1 MANALSPTMTVRD
14 FENGYW
20 YLEQLK
26 DFAERIGIPA
36 AKKLRKDELEKA
48 IVVFLRTGNAALPT
62 KRSLR
67 KTGVKDVERGLNL
80 KLRIENYTS
89 NRETKDFIVEQ
100 ARLMA
105 PDVREKSGVWY
116 RLNRWREEQITSGE
130 HPTYGDLVRQYIA
143 LNKMQRFERVPHGR
157 YINFVADFLAADKR
171 ATRAEAIAA
180 WNRAQ
185 EARRPQGLC
194 VVGQGASE
202 AQGKEMEENGSRRRR
217 KGNCHGAGRNVT
229 GGSTTRIHQ
238 ERSRCS
244 IPGKRRRSLGRVL
257 YAASRVHATTPATPC
272 VRERLAW

>member
-1 MANALSPTMTVRD
+1 MEQSLDHSATTAICGVHPAGKPPAVAIEEIAAVVTRALREKRSGVAPKEVGCYRMANALSPTMTLRD

-20 YLEQLK
+20 YLDQLK
-26 DFAERIGIPA
+26 NFAERIGIPA

-48 IVVFLRTGNAALPT
+48 IVAFLRTGKAALPT

-105 PDVREKSGVWY
+105 PEVREKSGVWY
-116 RLNRWREEQITSGE
+116 RLNRWREEQITSGK

-143 LNKMQRFERVPHGR
+143 LNKMERFERVPHGR

-180 WNRAQ
+180 WTELKELDVPKDYASWVKARAKR
-185 EARRPQGLC
+185 ANT
-194 VVGQGASE
+194 VT
-202 AQGKEMEENGSRRRR
+202 
-217 KGNCHGAGRNVT
+217 AGYYKW
-229 GGSTTRIHQ
+229 I
-238 ERSRCS
+238 
-244 IPGKRRRSLGRVL
+244 RRRSVE
-257 YAASRVHATTPATPC
+257 A
-272 VRERLAW
+272 

>member
-1 MANALSPTMTVRD
+1 MTVRD

-20 YLEQLK
+20 YLDQLK
-26 DFAERIGIPA
+26 NFAERIGIPA

-48 IVVFLRTGNAALPT
+48 IVAFLQTGIAALPT

-80 KLRIENYTS
+80 KLRIQNYTS

-130 HPTYGDLVRQYIA
+130 HPTYGDLVRHYIV
-143 LNKMQRFERVPHGR
+143 LNKMQRFERVPQPR
-157 YINFVADFLAADKR
+157 YINFVADFLEADKR

-180 WNRAQ
+180 WTELKKFDLPKDYVSWAR
-185 EARRPQGLC
+185 ARR
-194 VVGQGASE
+194 
-202 AQGKEMEENGSRRRR
+202 KRKSR
-217 KGNCHGAGRNVT
+217 
-229 GGSTTRIHQ
+229 
-238 ERSRCS
+238 
-244 IPGKRRRSLGRVL
+244 
-257 YAASRVHATTPATPC
+257 
-272 VRERLAW
+272 